1 MENNIALILWVCFV
15 IGLFLF
21 FRYERWK
28 GING

>member
-1 MENNIALILWVCFV
+1 MENVIALILWVCFV
-15 IGLFLF
+15 ICLILF